1 MKYLMIYEAFQ
12 AKAISDIIKHVRKEV
27 NSRNVNKF
35 IDELKGLQNTYD
47 FPIDKIQKEDIKY
60 LPSKKALK
68 IIPDES
74 TTYHNDKSI
83 FNIKFWFSIEKGYL
97 GKTATGNYSHYSE
110 ELFNNT
116 EINYIKNDL
125 NIKTGNLNK
134 IKNYRELKH
143 GDYVLGFFDSNYY
156 LKNLSLARIY
166 REGNYLYAIQ
176 NVSNGSTPSEEYWR
190 RWGNY
195 SWSLGEYSIPAGD
208 HKKLHLYTNS
218 SDDLSYNEKD
228 TNNEFYI
235 LSSGSLD
242 TYTAPN
248 YIDDS
253 DFAIVLDI
261 NGIFKRGFKE
271 VSGIRKERE
280 ESRLGATSL
289 MSDEQ
294 IKNININR
302 YLKQILGN
310 MGIKDETNINDLNN
324 LQKFVKIILCDEFS
338 FYTIF
343 RDSPNISNILTVSKY
358 IYRLLEEEDIYHY
371 NELIEKYQVFKKRSE
386 ELKRYYKKSIDI
398 VESKGTD
405 EVKKLFSYFN
415 QISKMVM
422 DYLNSNDI
430 NNLYDLNAIYYKL
443 KLIKDLL
450 NDDRFYLSRYTS
462 NIISYFH
469 DGSDVS
475 YYLERLSINDI
486 NDDIKKLDY
495 LIKNIKSVLN

>member
-12 AKAISDIIKHVRKEV
+12 AKAISNIIKHVRKEV
-27 NSRNVNKF
+27 NSRNINHF
-35 IDELKGLQNTYD
+35 INDLKGLQNTYD

-68 IIPDES
+68 IFPDES
-74 TTYHNDKSI
+74 TKYYNDKSI
-83 FNIKFWFSIEKGYL
+83 FNVKFWFSIENGYL
-97 GKTATGNYSHYSE
+97 GKTGTGNYTFE
-110 ELFNNT
+110 NKKPFNDT
-116 EINYIKNDL
+116 EIDYIKNNL
-125 NIKTGNLNK
+125 NIKKGNLYVVN
-134 IKNYRELKH
+134 NYCLLNH
-143 GDYVLGFFDSNYY
+143 GDYVIGYFNESENTNY
-156 LKNLSLARIY
+156 LSMARIF
-166 REGNYLYAIQ
+166 RDDDRLYAIQ
-176 NVSNGSTPSEEYWR
+176 NVSEGSTPDGSSGWQI
-190 RWGNY
+190 WGNS
-195 SWSLGEYSIPAGD
+195 SWSLGHCEDPNDD
-208 HKKLHLYTNS
+208 HKKLHLYKKGDNDLS
-218 SDDLSYNEKD
+218 SDGKD
-228 TNNEFYI
+228 NKDHFI
-235 LSSGSLD
+235 LSNGKLD
-242 TYTAPN
+242 TYTPPH

-261 NGIFKRGFKE
+261 NGIFKRGFKK

-289 MSDEQ
+289 MSDDE
-294 IKNININR
+294 IKNINITK

-310 MGIKDETNINDLNN
+310 MGIKDESNINDLNN

-343 RDSPNISNILTVSKY
+343 RDSPNISNILTVSKH
-358 IYRLLEEEDIYHY
+358 IYRLLEEEDIYY
-371 NELIEKYQVFKKRSE
+371 YDSLIEKYQKFRERSE
-386 ELKRYYKKSIDI
+386 ELKRSYKKSIDI
-398 VESKGTD
+398 VESEAPD

-422 DYLNSNDI
+422 NYLNSNDI

-443 KLIKDLL
+443 KLIQDLL
-450 NDDRFYLSRYTS
+450 NDDRFYLSSR
-462 NIISYFH
+462 NIISNFY
-469 DGSDVS
+469 DSSDVS

>member
-12 AKAISDIIKHVRKEV
+12 AKAISDVIKHVRKEV
-27 NSRNVNKF
+27 NSRNVNQF
-35 IDELKGLQNTYD
+35 ISELKGLQNTYD

-74 TTYHNDKSI
+74 TTYYNNKSI
-83 FNIKFWFSIEKGYL
+83 FNIKFWFSIENGYL
-97 GKTATGNYSHYSE
+97 GKTATGKYK
-110 ELFNNT
+110 LNT
-116 EINYIKNDL
+116 KVFSDDEIDYIKN
-125 NIKTGNLNK
+125 NRGIKTGSISSITDYK
-134 IKNYRELKH
+134 DLKH
-143 GDYVLGFFDSNYY
+143 GDYVIGYFSESSDFNT
-156 LKNLSLARIY
+156 LSIARIY
-166 REGNYLYAIQ
+166 KESDRLYAIQ
-176 NVSNGSTPSEEYWR
+176 DVNSGSDPGNSDWR
-190 RWGNY
+190 EWGNY
-195 SWSLGEYSIPAGD
+195 SWSLGTDRNPADD
-208 HKKLHLYTNS
+208 HKKLHLYKS
-218 SDDLSYNEKD
+218 SDDELSYNEKD
-228 TNNEFYI
+228 TNSDFFI
-235 LSSGSLD
+235 LSDGSLD
-242 TYTAPN
+242 TYTAPHYMN
-248 YIDDS
+248 DS

-261 NGIFKRGFKE
+261 NSIFKRGFKK

-289 MSDEQ
+289 MSDDE
-294 IKNININR
+294 IKNININK

-310 MGIKDETNINDLNN
+310 MGIKDEGNINDLNN
-324 LQKFVKIILCDEFS
+324 LQKFVKIMLCDEFS

-343 RDSPNISNILTVSKY
+343 RDSPNISNILTVSKH
-358 IYRLLEEEDIYHY
+358 IYRLLEEEDIYY
-371 NELIEKYQVFKKRSE
+371 YDSLIEKYQSFKKRSE
-386 ELKRYYKKSIDI
+386 ELKRSYKKSIDI
-398 VESKGTD
+398 VESEGPD

-443 KLIKDLL
+443 KLIQDLL
-450 NDDRFYLSRYTS
+450 NDDRFYLSRS
-462 NIISYFH
+462 SRNIISNFY
-469 DGSDVS
+469 DSSDVS